1 MLLAFVG
8 ALMHVCACV
17 CARNMCYMYCVLMR
31 THICVRV
38 IFSHNGNLND
48 CKLVHSSEC
57 DTSEGRG
64 DLSCSSAAGATCVL
78 VCPCVYLC
86 VHAGARATFLC
97 VCVYIYIY
105 AHVRLSLVHAGN
117 ACVYEVVEVTVVNAA
132 GGGRDSNLLS
142 LLLRSQDSD
151 GAERQTFSKVLS
163 IVALYSKYTRT
174 LTFENAAC
182 RQTFSKVAP
191 L

>member
-1 MLLAFVG
+1 MCSFVHVCICVF
-8 ALMHVCACV
+8 MHV
-17 CARNMCYMYCVLMR
+17 R
-31 THICVRV
+31 VR
-38 IFSHNGNLND
+38 
-48 CKLVHSSEC
+48 
-57 DTSEGRG
+57 
-64 DLSCSSAAGATCVL
+64 LS
-78 VCPCVYLC
+78 
-86 VHAGARATFLC
+86 C
-97 VCVYIYIY
+97 VCVCIYIY